1 MSVAGLRTA
10 ARETVSGLPR
20 EFWWL
25 WLSTL
30 VNRLGAFVATFMAL
44 YLTLDRGYSASYAG
58 LVAALHGLGGVI
70 SSLGAG
76 VMTDRLGRRPTMLI
90 AQLSTAVSVAV
101 LGFMV
106 HPFAIAGVAFLVG
119 MASNASRPAVQ
130 AMMADIVPPKDRVRA
145 FSLNYWAINLGFAVS
160 SAAAGFI
167 AEYSYLAGFIGEA
180 LMTLVCAVLVF
191 VKVPESRPAQTP
203 VKTADG
209 KRAKDEVRLITVL
222 RDGRFMG
229 VVGLSFLV
237 SLIFQQGYVGLPVA
251 MGADGLSSSD
261 FGTAIAVNGVLIVAL
276 QIPVTRFIQHRDP
289 RRLLIISSVLA
300 GYGFGLTAFAGSVAV
315 YALTVCVW
323 TLAEIVNAPTQTG
336 LVVQLSPAQ
345 GRGRYQGVYT
355 MSWSVAALV
364 APLMSGF
371 VIDHYGAAWLW
382 GACAVI
388 GTVAAL
394 GYWLLMRN
402 LPREETPGEENV
414 PEPAPVPAQA
424 RPDQAEPDPAA
435 AVDESDSVVKASSA
449 AYALGLVR
457 GGRLAVEPMLNM
469 ARDTRRDGEIRQGEL
484 DLPRRGTGRGD
495 TLAVS
500 ARVAPLGS
508 RLVLL
513 LVEDLTEARRIEAVR
528 RDFVANVSHE
538 LKTPTGALS
547 LLPRRSWTP
556 PTTRRRSSGS
566 PDGCRSRRPG

>member
-30 VNRLGAFVATFMAL
+30 VNRLGGFVATFMAL

-90 AQLSTAVSVAV
+90 AQLSMAVSVAV
-101 LGFMV
+101 LGFME
-106 HPFAIAGVAFLVG
+106 HPVAIAAVAFFVG
-119 MASNASRPAVQ
+119 MASSASRPAVQ

-145 FSLNYWAINLGFAVS
+145 FSLNYWAINLGFAIS
-160 SAAAGFI
+160 SAGAGFI
-167 AEYSYLAGFIGEA
+167 AEYSYLAGFLGEA
-180 LMTLVCAVLVF
+180 LMMLACAVVVF
-191 VKVPESRPAQTP
+191 LKVPESRPAQAAP
-203 VKTADG
+203 VKTAGG
-209 KRAKDEVRLITVL
+209 KRPKDEVRITTVL

-289 RRLLIISSVLA
+289 RRLLIISSLLA

-345 GRGRYQGVYT
+345 GRGRYQGMYT

-388 GTVAAL
+388 GTVAGL

-402 LPREETPGEENV
+402 LPREEIHADEAV

-424 RPDQAEPDPAA
+424 RPDQAEPDPAP
-435 AVDESDSVVKASSA
+435 V
-449 AYALGLVR
+449 
-457 GGRLAVEPMLNM
+457 
-469 ARDTRRDGEIRQGEL
+469 
-484 DLPRRGTGRGD
+484 
-495 TLAVS
+495 
-500 ARVAPLGS
+500 
-508 RLVLL
+508 
-513 LVEDLTEARRIEAVR
+513 IERA
-528 RDFVANVSHE
+528 
-538 LKTPTGALS
+538 G
-547 LLPRRSWTP
+547 
-556 PTTRRRSSGS
+556 
-566 PDGCRSRRPG
+566 

>member
-30 VNRLGAFVATFMAL
+30 VNRLGGFVATFMAL

-90 AQLSTAVSVAV
+90 AQVSMAASVAV
-101 LGFMV
+101 LGFME
-106 HPFAIAGVAFLVG
+106 HPVAIAAVAFLVG

-145 FSLNYWAINLGFAVS
+145 FSLNYWAINLGFAIS
-160 SAAAGFI
+160 SAGAGFI
-167 AEYSYLAGFIGEA
+167 AEYSYLAGFLGEA
-180 LMTLVCAVLVF
+180 TMVLACAVVVF
-191 VKVPESRPAQTP
+191 LKVPESRPEQAVL
-203 VKTADG
+203 VKTAGG
-209 KRAKDEVRLITVL
+209 KRGEDDVRLITVL

-251 MGADGLSSSD
+251 MGTDGLSSSD

-289 RRLLIISSVLA
+289 RRLLIISSLLA
-300 GYGFGLTAFAGSVAV
+300 GYGFGLTAFAGSVAA

-345 GRGRYQGVYT
+345 GRGRYQGMYT

-388 GTVAAL
+388 GTVAGL

-402 LPREETPGEENV
+402 LPREEILAEEAV

-424 RPDQAEPDPAA
+424 RPDQAEPDPATVMERA
-435 AVDESDSVVKASSA
+435 
-449 AYALGLVR
+449 G
-457 GGRLAVEPMLNM
+457 
-469 ARDTRRDGEIRQGEL
+469 
-484 DLPRRGTGRGD
+484 
-495 TLAVS
+495 
-500 ARVAPLGS
+500 
-508 RLVLL
+508 
-513 LVEDLTEARRIEAVR
+513 
-528 RDFVANVSHE
+528 
-538 LKTPTGALS
+538 
-547 LLPRRSWTP
+547 
-556 PTTRRRSSGS
+556 
-566 PDGCRSRRPG
+566 

>member
-30 VNRLGAFVATFMAL
+30 VNRLGGFVATFMAL

-90 AQLSTAVSVAV
+90 AQLSMAVSVAV
-101 LGFMV
+101 LGFME
-106 HPFAIAGVAFLVG
+106 HPGAIAAVAFLVG

-160 SAAAGFI
+160 SAGAGFI
-167 AEYSYLAGFIGEA
+167 AEYSYLAGFLGEA
-180 LMTLVCAVLVF
+180 LMVLACAVVVF
-191 VKVPESRPAQTP
+191 LKVPESRPAQAAP
-203 VKTADG
+203 VKTAGG
-209 KRAKDEVRLITVL
+209 KRAKDEVRITTVL

-289 RRLLIISSVLA
+289 RRLLIISSLLA

-345 GRGRYQGVYT
+345 GRGRYQGMYT

-388 GTVAAL
+388 GTVAGL

-402 LPREETPGEENV
+402 LPREEILADDAV

-424 RPDQAEPDPAA
+424 RPDQAEPDPAPA
-435 AVDESDSVVKASSA
+435 
-449 AYALGLVR
+449 
-457 GGRLAVEPMLNM
+457 
-469 ARDTRRDGEIRQGEL
+469 
-484 DLPRRGTGRGD
+484 
-495 TLAVS
+495 
-500 ARVAPLGS
+500 
-508 RLVLL
+508 
-513 LVEDLTEARRIEAVR
+513 IERA
-528 RDFVANVSHE
+528 
-538 LKTPTGALS
+538 G
-547 LLPRRSWTP
+547 
-556 PTTRRRSSGS
+556 
-566 PDGCRSRRPG
+566 